1 MLSKKPLVKGT
12 EYSSSRVIIY
22 TSTGCPYCAKAKA
35 YLRGKGIAFKE
46 INVSENPSGLQVLIK
61 KKLMEH

>member
-1 MLSKKPLVKGT
+1 
-12 EYSSSRVIIY
+12 
-22 TSTGCPYCAKAKA
+22 
-35 YLRGKGIAFKE
+35 LRGKGIAFKE